1 MSLNRGFTI
10 SFKLLVIMLLALA
23 ITSVALAAKTPPP
36 PPANSIY
43 VHDQEIGTGIA
54 MIDQVTAAQP
64 GWVVVYKRADL
75 KPDMIVGYA
84 PVKAGPNSGVR
95 VTLNTSR
102 LENVP
107 TLWVRLH
114 EDQGAKGIFEWG
126 INGKSQADLPVAE
139 NGQSVMATFGTKGS
153 GADLAV
159 VPAINIKSQ
168 NVNKNSINIDSVT
181 TPVDGWVVVYKDPA
195 LRPSDIVGHVPVYH
209 GTNLNVKMAV
219 EGWRLEKAPTLWAA
233 LYADKGT
240 QKVMEVG
247 HMGLNRGDP
256 LYLYNGQPV
265 VTAFGTT
272 AP

>member
-10 SFKLLVIMLLALA
+10 SLKLLVIMLVALT
-23 ITSVALAAKTPPP
+23 ITSVALAAKTSA
-36 PPANSIY
+36 PANSIF
-43 VHDQEIGTGIA
+43 VHDQEIATGVA
-54 MIDQVTAAQP
+54 TVDQVTAAQP

-84 PVKAGPNSGVR
+84 PVKAGANSGVR
-95 VTLNTSR
+95 VTLDTSR
-102 LENVP
+102 LDKIP

-114 EDQGAKGIFEWG
+114 EDRGAKGVFEWG

-139 NGQSVMATFGTKGS
+139 NGQPVIATLGTKGS
-153 GADLAV
+153 GADLPV

-168 NVNKNSINIDSVT
+168 SVNKNSIIVDSVT
-181 TPVDGWVVVYKDPA
+181 TPVDGWLVVYKDPA

-209 GTNLNVKMAV
+209 GVNPNLKMAV
-219 EGWRLEKAPTLWAA
+219 EGWRLDKTPTLWAA
-233 LYADKGT
+233 LYEDKGT
-240 QKVMEVG
+240 QKLMEVG
-247 HMGLNRGDP
+247 HMGLTRADP

-265 VTAFGTT
+265 IAAFGTT